1 MEDFYI
7 SLDIGT
13 NSVGYAVVDPNYNLI
28 KIKGQKVW
36 GVRLFEEAKSAED
49 RRMKRGSRR
58 RLDRRKLKL
67 MWLQEI
73 FKNEINKVDDKFL
86 TRMKFSNL
94 YVEDK
99 AEFGKISEKD
109 SLFHGEI
116 DGKTF
121 TDKDFYRKYPTIYHL
136 RKQLT
141 EAPADDIRFLYLAL
155 HNIIKHRGHFLYEG
169 EYGDNISIS
178 TAINDAVLLFN
189 SLQED
194 NYITLAKADE
204 EKEKKFIEIVKSNHG
219 IKETKQNLYQL
230 FGASEKID
238 KKFIDILVD
247 GKGNTKDLLGKGEI
261 KFSFADENYLIEQYD
276 ELSALLSEDEL
287 SVLDRLYEVYSQVQ
301 LKKILGENNYICD
314 AMVERYELHK
324 KQLKEFKDFIK
335 KYYPSKKYDMFKNPL
350 NKGNVFANYV
360 FYISNSK
367 TDGKK
372 NVIAAD
378 KNAKPS
384 REDFYK
390 YVKSILSKEPEYED
404 DEFAS
409 LRDKILLNIDNDNFL
424 LRQRIKSNA
433 VFPNKLYEKEL
444 RKILEVNSKKYTF
457 LNEKDDSGLTNS
469 QKIIEIL
476 KFRVPY
482 FVGPIGSN
490 EKAENN
496 FGWTEKQKDTKLYPW
511 TIDKIVDFD
520 LAEENFIKKMT
531 NKCTYLKE
539 YDVLPKHSLLYS
551 KFRVLN
557 EINNLK
563 INGNKLQVALKQKIF
578 EELFKNN
585 KKVTVKMLKSFLV
598 SEGLLTP
605 EEVKEVEITGI
616 DKEFA
621 NDLSSYYLFST
632 IFGRNFVEDNLDM
645 VENIILYHTV
655 ISDKTRLEKRIRRM
669 YGDLLDENQI
679 KKIKALN
686 FSAWG
691 RLSKEFLKDLKFVDM
706 QTGEITNIITVLYD
720 TNQNLQEILYNKDY
734 TLSEEL
740 ERYNKKSI
748 KNLTYQNVDELYCSP
763 AVKRGTW
770 QAVKVVNEIVDL
782 MGRKPSKIFV
792 EVTRRDEEKGEK
804 GRKLS
809 RKTNLLNQY
818 QSKEFKDKVKEI
830 GCDLDNLVA
839 LLNQKDDGALRSEKL
854 YLYFLQLGRC
864 AYSGQPIDILD
875 LYNEHSYDVD
885 HIIPQS
891 IIKDDSI
898 DNKVLVKSEYNKN
911 KSDFYPISSKF
922 DWAEKQ
928 NGFWQTLVQL
938 KLMSKEKYSRL
949 VRKDAL
955 TEDELGGFIARALVE
970 TNQSAKAVIDL
981 LKLVVDDPRTIIYSK
996 AKFVSDFRNK
1006 FDIIKCREVNDL
1018 HHAKDAY
1025 LNAVVGNILFNR
1037 FTDDP
1042 RNFYK
1047 KDKNNQKITKNIKKL
1062 FENEI
1067 KSFKTGEVIWKG
1079 NADIERIKQI
1089 VMKNDCQVSFMS
1101 FSHKNGGFYDETI
1114 YKSSKNNPKTKAK
1127 ISLKG
1132 ENNPLS
1138 NFDKYGGYNN
1148 LQTAYFC
1155 VVESDKED
1163 KKGNIIGRKRTIETV
1178 PIYILR
1184 KYKDDIN
1191 KEKKILD
1198 YIIEE
1203 NNLKNAKVII
1213 DKLNIKSLLL
1223 INKGQYL
1230 LAGKTG
1236 DQYVLHNANEW
1247 YLNSHDEGYIK
1258 TIVKYIDL
1266 KNQNKADKLVEM
1278 DGKVVISPKAKD
1290 GNKELALLNIENL
1303 KIYDN
1308 IIKQLDKEIYK
1319 GLSFDKYNATLKS
1332 GREKFEQLDV
1342 LKQAEVI
1349 YQIVKRISTG
1359 AQISDLT
1366 LIGGVSQAGKISIN
1380 KDITDKDIKLVIKS
1394 STGLMQKVIRL

>member
-1 MEDFYI
+1 MI
-7 SLDIGT
+7 
-13 NSVGYAVVDPNYNLI
+13 
-28 KIKGQKVW
+28 
-36 GVRLFEEAKSAED
+36 
-49 RRMKRGSRR
+49 
-58 RLDRRKLKL
+58 
-67 MWLQEI
+67 
-73 FKNEINKVDDKFL
+73 
-86 TRMKFSNL
+86 
-94 YVEDK
+94 
-99 AEFGKISEKD
+99 
-109 SLFHGEI
+109 
-116 DGKTF
+116 
-121 TDKDFYRKYPTIYHL
+121 
-136 RKQLT
+136 
-141 EAPADDIRFLYLAL
+141 
-155 HNIIKHRGHFLYEG
+155 
-169 EYGDNISIS
+169 
-178 TAINDAVLLFN
+178 
-189 SLQED
+189 
-194 NYITLAKADE
+194 
-204 EKEKKFIEIVKSNHG
+204 
-219 IKETKQNLYQL
+219 
-230 FGASEKID
+230 
-238 KKFIDILVD
+238 
-247 GKGNTKDLLGKGEI
+247 
-261 KFSFADENYLIEQYD
+261 
-276 ELSALLSEDEL
+276 
-287 SVLDRLYEVYSQVQ
+287 
-301 LKKILGENNYICD
+301 
-314 AMVERYELHK
+314 
-324 KQLKEFKDFIK
+324 
-335 KYYPSKKYDMFKNPL
+335 
-350 NKGNVFANYV
+350 
-360 FYISNSK
+360 
-367 TDGKK
+367 
-372 NVIAAD
+372 
-378 KNAKPS
+378 
-384 REDFYK
+384 
-390 YVKSILSKEPEYED
+390 
-404 DEFAS
+404 
-409 LRDKILLNIDNDNFL
+409 
-424 LRQRIKSNA
+424 
-433 VFPNKLYEKEL
+433 
-444 RKILEVNSKKYTF
+444 
-457 LNEKDDSGLTNS
+457 
-469 QKIIEIL
+469 
-476 KFRVPY
+476 
-482 FVGPIGSN
+482 
-490 EKAENN
+490 
-496 FGWTEKQKDTKLYPW
+496 
-511 TIDKIVDFD
+511 
-520 LAEENFIKKMT
+520 
-531 NKCTYLKE
+531 
-539 YDVLPKHSLLYS
+539 
-551 KFRVLN
+551 
-557 EINNLK
+557 
-563 INGNKLQVALKQKIF
+563 
-578 EELFKNN
+578 
-585 KKVTVKMLKSFLV
+585 
-598 SEGLLTP
+598 
-605 EEVKEVEITGI
+605 
-616 DKEFA
+616 
-621 NDLSSYYLFST
+621 
-632 IFGRNFVEDNLDM
+632 
-645 VENIILYHTV
+645 
-655 ISDKTRLEKRIRRM
+655 
-669 YGDLLDENQI
+669 
-679 KKIKALN
+679 
-686 FSAWG
+686 
-691 RLSKEFLKDLKFVDM
+691 
-706 QTGEITNIITVLYD
+706 
-720 TNQNLQEILYNKDY
+720 
-734 TLSEEL
+734 
-740 ERYNKKSI
+740 
-748 KNLTYQNVDELYCSP
+748 
-763 AVKRGTW
+763 
-770 QAVKVVNEIVDL
+770 
-782 MGRKPSKIFV
+782 
-792 EVTRRDEEKGEK
+792 
-804 GRKLS
+804 
-809 RKTNLLNQY
+809 
-818 QSKEFKDKVKEI
+818 
-830 GCDLDNLVA
+830 A

-922 DWAEKQ
+922 DWVEKQ

-949 VRKDAL
+949 VRKEAL
-955 TEDELGGFIARALVE
+955 TEDELSGFIARALVE

-981 LKLVVDDPRTIIYSK
+981 LKLAVDDPRTIIYSK

-1155 VVESDKED
+1155 VVESDRED

-1223 INKGQYL
+1223 IGKGQYL

-1266 KNQNKADKLVEM
+1266 KNQNKADKLVEI

-1290 GNKELALLNIENL
+1290 GNKELALSNIENL

-1319 GLSFDKYNATLKS
+1319 GLSFDKYNATLKI

-1342 LKQAEVI
+1342 LKQSEVI

-1359 AQISDLT
+1359 AQTSDLT
-1366 LIGGVSQAGKISIN
+1366 LIGGVGQAGKISIN
-1380 KDITDKDIKLVIKS
+1380 KDITDKNVKLVIKS
-1394 STGLMQKVIRL
+1394 STGLMQKIIKL